1 MSLVQL
7 YIPTEVAHDTLF
19 ELGEMGNLQFKD
31 LNADVSAFQRSFVGE
46 VRRLDEMD
54 RRLRLFSSQI
64 MSTSPPIGLT
74 PLGAISPAFT
84 STGPRAAQAFDDL
97 DSKLADHEARLS
109 QINSSW
115 ELLGKRR
122 RELEEARCVL
132 QETQGFFGQTTGG
145 GARSQVEIRA
155 SFDGGND
162 ADGSAPLLEAAE
174 QFDRLPGED
183 YDAEEGGG
191 GSGEVGQQQQRRG
204 GSGGGG
210 VDLEFVAGT
219 IERSRMAIFERILW
233 RVLRGNLYMN
243 YSEIEEPFVDPTSGA
258 ETRKNVFIIFAHGG
272 ELLSKIRKVAESMG
286 GTLYPVDSRPEKRDA
301 ALREVTSRLEDIES
315 VLFQTGQTRRV
326 ELGKVADSLLGWKD
340 AVAKERAV
348 FQAMN
353 LLSYDARRRTLVGEG
368 WCPTRDV
375 GAIQLALRRATE
387 NAGTSVPPILT
398 ELRTAQT
405 PPTFHRTT
413 PFTEAF
419 QTIIDSYGIATYQ
432 EVNPGLFTVITFPF
446 LFAVMFGDLGHGIIA
461 FLAALFMIMN
471 ERKLAKA
478 GLGEIFETFFFGR
491 YIILLMGAFSMYT
504 GMMYND
510 IFSKSLTIWSPGW
523 EWPSGN
529 GTLSAVSTGRVYPF
543 GLDPTWHGSDNALI
557 FTNSYKMKM
566 SIIIGVIHMTFAI
579 CLQVPNHIKFKKP
592 LNIIAEFIPQ
602 ILFMESIFGYLV
614 LCIVYKW
621 SVDWSQSSTAP
632 PGLLNMLIYMFLSPG
647 TVDPKTQLYAG
658 QGFVQVFLLLLA
670 LVCVPWMLCLK
681 PYMLWREHQKIKG
694 QGYQGIGDGGDAGD
708 QQPRLS
714 TSEMA
719 DEEEGNGHA
728 VQEQQ
733 DDEHGVSQAALEVL
747 LWLTDGL
754 SQEFEMGDVIIH
766 QVIHTIEF
774 CLGCIS
780 NTASYLRLWA
790 LSLAHA
796 QLSEVLYDMTLSGAF
811 GKTGVFGV
819 VFTVIMFAMWFTLT
833 LAILCVMEGLSAFL
847 HALRLH
853 W

>member
-1 MSLVQL
+1 MSSPYPSLFRSEEMSLVQL
-7 YIPTEVAHDTLF
+7 YIPTEVAHDTLY

-31 LNADVSAFQRSFVGE
+31 LNADVSAFQRSFVSQ

-54 RRLRLFSSQI
+54 RRLRFFASQI
-64 MSTSPPIGLT
+64 ASTSPPIGMT
-74 PLGAISPAFT
+74 PLAAISPAFT

-97 DSKLADHEARLS
+97 DAKLAEHEARLS
-109 QINSSW
+109 QINASW

-132 QETQGFFGQTTGG
+132 QETQGFFGQSTAST
-145 GARSQVEIRA
+145 RPQIEIRT
-155 SFDGGND
+155 SFDGGD

-174 QFDRLPGED
+174 QYDRLPG
-183 YDAEEGGG
+183 DAEEQGEGGG
-191 GSGEVGQQQQRRG
+191 LRG
-204 GSGGGG
+204 GSSG
-210 VDLEFVAGT
+210 VELEFVAGT

-243 YSEIEEPFVDPTSGA
+243 YSEIEEPFVEPTTGT
-258 ETRKNVFIIFAHGG
+258 ETRKNVFIIFAHGA
-272 ELLSKIRKVAESMG
+272 ELLAKIRKVADSMS
-286 GTLYPVDSRPEKRDA
+286 GTLYPVDSRPDKRDA

-326 ELGKVADSLLGWKD
+326 ELGKVADSILGWKD
-340 AVAKERAV
+340 AVAKERAIY
-348 FQAMN
+348 QAMN

-405 PPTFHRTT
+405 PPTFHRTS
-413 PFTEAF
+413 PFTEGF

-461 FLAALFMIMN
+461 FLAASFMIMN
-471 ERKLAKA
+471 ERTLAKA

-504 GMMYND
+504 GLMYND
-510 IFSKSLTIWSPGW
+510 IFSKSLTIWQPGW

-647 TVDPKTQLYAG
+647 TVDAKTQLYAG

-681 PYMLWREHQKIKG
+681 PYMLYREHQKIKG
-694 QGYQGIGDGGDAGD
+694 QGYQGIGDGNGAAGEHD
-708 QQPRLS
+708 QPRLS

-733 DDEHGVSQAALEVL
+733 DDEHGVSRDRLAPSQPSTLIR
-747 LWLTDGL
+747 GPL
-754 SQEFEMGDVIIH
+754 SRNLRWATSSSTRSFTPLNSAWVAFP
-766 QVIHTIEF
+766 TR
-774 CLGCIS
+774 LPIS
-780 NTASYLRLWA
+780 VSGRFRLPTRN
-790 LSLAHA
+790 SPRC
-796 QLSEVLYDMTLSGAF
+796 ST
-811 GKTGVFGV
+811 T
-819 VFTVIMFAMWFTLT
+819 
-833 LAILCVMEGLSAFL
+833 
-847 HALRLH
+847 
-853 W
+853 